1 MGLLLAFAAMAGAVV
16 LAEQFDTSF
25 HNVDDIREFTGVPV
39 LATIP
44 QIGAAPRHGWT
55 RATLSTASAV
65 AAVALVA
72 TLSAYLAHGNDT
84 LVRLL
89 QHAG

>member
-1 MGLLLAFAAMAGAVV
+1 MGLLLALAAMAAAVV
-16 LAEQFDTSF
+16 AAEQMDTSF
-25 HNVDDIREFTGVPV
+25 HSVDELREFTSVPV
-39 LATIP
+39 LASIP
-44 QIGAAPRHGWT
+44 QIGAAPRRGWA

-65 AAVALVA
+65 AAVAAVA

-89 QHAG
+89 QRAG